1 MTALDKFTKHL
12 VVIKFAL
19 ANGLLG
25 LDQVRRLIDAAI
37 DESESPEPWLIDAC
51 LADKT
56 ETIHI
61 LNQIPTR
68 TRTTRHDVGMLLA
81 MLYRA
86 LHSGEIGV
94 DEARLVFF
102 DLYYSLEAGVQKH
115 FYVLSGDL
123 SYLFE
128 FPENETDIELLRSP
142 FLRILAPY
150 SHSLPSWAE

>member
-1 MTALDKFTKHL
+1 MTALDEFTKYL

-19 ANGLLG
+19 TNGLLG
-25 LDQVRRLIDAAI
+25 LDKVRRLIDAAI

-51 LADKT
+51 LADKK
-56 ETIHI
+56 ETVYI
-61 LNQIPTR
+61 LSQIPTR
-68 TRTTRHDVGMLLA
+68 TQTTQYDVGILLA

-128 FPENETDIELLRSP
+128 FPEYETDVELLRSP
-142 FLRILAPY
+142 FLGILAPY
-150 SHSLPSWAE
+150 SHLLPSWAE